1 MVHYITPTGSC
12 RRNDEPAACEVLDRY
27 RRWCRLQRPRGCA
40 TPVYQKA
47 LRSFFWNGASF
58 DPSFLDV
65 NAVDASLDCRKRN
78 QGWHKRDNLSARGAC
93 GNDKKGSRF
102 QPIQRRF
109 SWALDSRARRK
120 SSALLNPKGLHGL
133 QRGGTIGWND
143 RRHTRACSERN
154 HGRRKSHRIPASN
167 SIELRCNQASG
178 TDG

>member
-1 MVHYITPTGSC
+1 MVQTPK
-12 RRNDEPAACEVLDRY
+12 AK
-27 RRWCRLQRPRGCA
+27 RGA

-47 LRSFFWNGASF
+47 LRSSFCNGARS

-78 QGWHKRDNLSARGAC
+78 QGWHKRENLSAQGAC

-120 SSALLNPKGLHGL
+120 SSVLLNPKGLHWL
-133 QRGGTIGWND
+133 QGRGAIGRDD
-143 RRHTRACSERN
+143 RRYRRACSERN
-154 HGRRKSHRIPASN
+154 HGHRKSHRIPAGD
-167 SIELRCNQASG
+167 SIKLRCNEASS